1 MIQNSMIIKQGSTTG
16 DVVTYQKKY
25 FDSIA
30 KDSVYE
36 HIESLLDNSLTDSPS
51 SFLGYMDSFLPQL
64 IMCTSRP
71 VIYSTIS
78 DNSYG
83 KDIANGMRN
92 TLEFDKNKIGSY
104 FFEIFSIAEIAS
116 DLDTLTQSDKN
127 YIINNWRKIFSIL
140 GMTTYTNSQEFIV
153 KIPAGFEAMHI
164 IVL

>member
-1 MIQNSMIIKQGSTTG
+1 MIIKQGGTTG

-30 KDSVYE
+30 KDSVSD

-78 DNSYG
+78 DNKYG
-83 KDIANGMRN
+83 KNIANEMRN
-92 TLEFDKNKIGSY
+92 TSENDKIKISNY
-104 FFEIFSIAEIAS
+104 FYEILSITESAS

-127 YIINNWRKIFSIL
+127 YIRNNWKKIFSIL
-140 GMTTYTNSQEFIV
+140 GMATDTNSQEFIV
-153 KIPAGFEAMHI
+153 KTPAGFEAMHI

>member
-30 KDSVYE
+30 KDSVYD
-36 HIESLLDNSLTDSPS
+36 HIESLLDYSLTDSPS

-83 KDIANGMRN
+83 KNIANGMRN
-92 TLEFDKNKIGSY
+92 TSEADKNKISSY
-104 FFEIFSIAEIAS
+104 FYEIFIIAGSAS

-127 YIINNWRKIFSIL
+127 HIRNNWKKIFSIF
-140 GMTTYTNSQEFIV
+140 GMSVNTNSQEFIV
-153 KIPAGFEAMHI
+153 KTPAGFEAMHI

>member
-30 KDSVYE
+30 KDSVYN
-36 HIESLLDNSLTDSPS
+36 HIESLLDDSLTDSPS

-83 KDIANGMRN
+83 KNIANAMRN
-92 TLEFDKNKIGSY
+92 APETDIPL
-104 FFEIFSIAEIAS
+104 
-116 DLDTLTQSDKN
+116 L
-127 YIINNWRKIFSIL
+127 INTW
-140 GMTTYTNSQEFIV
+140 G
-153 KIPAGFEAMHI
+153 
-164 IVL
+164 

>member
-30 KDSVYE
+30 KDSVYD
-36 HIESLLDNSLTDSPS
+36 HIESLLDDSLTDSPS
-51 SFLGYMDSFLPQL
+51 SFLGYRDSFLPQL

-83 KDIANGMRN
+83 KNIANTMRN
-92 TLEFDKNKIGSY
+92 ASENDKNKIGSY
-104 FFEIFSIAEIAS
+104 FFEIFSFAESAS
-116 DLDTLTQSDKN
+116 DLDTLTQSYKDH
-127 YIINNWRKIFSIL
+127 IINNWRRIFSIL
-140 GMTTYTNSQEFIV
+140 GMNTNTNSQEFIV
-153 KIPAGFEAMHI
+153 KAPNGFEAMHI

>member
-1 MIQNSMIIKQGSTTG
+1 MIIKRGSTTG

-30 KDSVYE
+30 EDSAYE
-36 HIESLLDNSLTDSPS
+36 HIESLLDDSLTDSPS

-83 KDIANGMRN
+83 KNIANEMRN
-92 TLEFDKNKIGSY
+92 TSESYKNNIRSY
-104 FFEIFSIAEIAS
+104 FYEICRLAESAS
-116 DLDTLTQSDKN
+116 DLDTLTQSDKSR
-127 YIINNWRKIFSIL
+127 IINNWKKIFSIL
-140 GMTTYTNSQEFIV
+140 GMVADINSQEFIV
-153 KIPAGFEAMHI
+153 KTPNGFEAMHI
-164 IVL
+164 MVL

>member
-30 KDSVYE
+30 KDSVYD
-36 HIESLLDNSLTDSPS
+36 HIESLLDDSLTDSPS
-51 SFLGYMDSFLPQL
+51 SFLGYRDSFLPQL

-83 KDIANGMRN
+83 KNIANVMRN
-92 TLEFDKNKIGSY
+92 APETDKNKIGSY
-104 FFEIFSIAEIAS
+104 FFEIFSIAESAS
-116 DLDTLTQSDKN
+116 DLDTLTQSNKD
-127 YIINNWRKIFSIL
+127 YIINNWRRIFSIL
-140 GMTTYTNSQEFIV
+140 GMNTNTNSQEFIV
-153 KIPAGFEAMHI
+153 KIPNGFEAMHI

>member
-30 KDSVYE
+30 KDSVYN
-36 HIESLLDNSLTDSPS
+36 HIESLLDDSLTDSPS

-64 IMCTSRP
+64 IVCTSRP

-83 KDIANGMRN
+83 KNIANAMRN
-92 TLEFDKNKIGSY
+92 TSENDKNRIGSY
-104 FFEIFSIAEIAS
+104 FFEIFSIAESAS
-116 DLDTLTQSDKN
+116 DLDTLTQSNKK
-127 YIINNWRKIFSIL
+127 YIINNWGRIFSIL
-140 GMTTYTNSQEFIV
+140 GTTIYSNSQEFIV
-153 KIPAGFEAMHI
+153 KTSAGFEAMHI

>member
-30 KDSVYE
+30 KDSVYD
-36 HIESLLDNSLTDSPS
+36 HIESLLDDSLTDSPS

-83 KDIANGMRN
+83 KNIANIMRN
-92 TLEFDKNKIGSY
+92 APENDKNKIGNY

-116 DLDTLTQSDKN
+116 DLDTLTQSNKD
-127 YIINNWRKIFSIL
+127 YIINNWRRIFSIL
-140 GMTTYTNSQEFIV
+140 GMNTNTNSQEFIV
-153 KIPAGFEAMHI
+153 KIPNGFEAMHI

>member
-1 MIQNSMIIKQGSTTG
+1 MIIKQGSTTG
-16 DVVTYQKKY
+16 DVVTYQRKY

-30 KDSVYE
+30 EDSAYE

-83 KDIANGMRN
+83 KNIANVMRN
-92 TLEFDKNKIGSY
+92 TSETDKNNIGNY
-104 FFEIFSIAEIAS
+104 FYEICSIAESAS
-116 DLDTLTQSDKN
+116 DLDTLTQSDKKH
-127 YIINNWRKIFSIL
+127 IINNWKKIFSIL
-140 GMTTYTNSQEFIV
+140 GMVADTNSQEFIV
-153 KIPAGFEAMHI
+153 KAPNGFEAMHI

>member
-1 MIQNSMIIKQGSTTG
+1 MIIKQGSTTG

-30 KDSVYE
+30 KDSVYN
-36 HIESLLDNSLTDSPS
+36 HIESLLDDTLTDSPS

-83 KDIANGMRN
+83 KNISNVMRN
-92 TLEFDKNKIGSY
+92 TSENDKSRIGAY
-104 FFEIFSIAEIAS
+104 FHEIFSIAEIAS
-116 DLDTLTQSDKN
+116 DLDTLTQSNKN
-127 YIINNWRKIFSIL
+127 YIINNWKKIFSIL
-140 GMTTYTNSQEFIV
+140 GMVADTNSQEFIV
-153 KIPAGFEAMHI
+153 KAPNGFEAMHI
-164 IVL
+164 MVL